1 MCQMPVSNTVLLTSD
16 LQECILW
23 EKCVMFTGKNAAQN
37 IWGIDTKKENI
48 IRRNYQE
55 LCCHNVKEKNCLLLF
70 ICLKCIQLILE
81 TVFPKR
87 HLPELG
93 LITSDARRKKRL
105 FLYLCPGNSK
115 REREG
120 EKERRWEEPPR
131 AVTEIYPPEHISK
144 FTHLKC
150 YTEVFAQINAHLKTQ
165 NIFPYSYTYLS
176 WYYALIYAR
185 IRLKNS
191 FSFDYRS

>member
-1 MCQMPVSNTVLLTSD
+1 MGEMCYVHG
-16 LQECILW
+16 E
-23 EKCVMFTGKNAAQN
+23 NASQN
-37 IWGIDTKKENI
+37 IWVIDTKKENI

-105 FLYLCPGNSK
+105 FYISVQEIP
-115 REREG
+115 RERG
-120 EKERRWEEPPR
+120 EKERR
-131 AVTEIYPPEHISK
+131 
-144 FTHLKC
+144 
-150 YTEVFAQINAHLKTQ
+150 
-165 NIFPYSYTYLS
+165 
-176 WYYALIYAR
+176 
-185 IRLKNS
+185 
-191 FSFDYRS
+191 